1 MLLFVPVKL
10 CFSMTGTRLGRENR
24 FSIFDHFWQ
33 VTSERWHCRP
43 RNLFRIGG
51 YKDDNLCRVVVSRNG
66 SKPTSYFGQGRCG
79 KEYMSGDAVLR
90 RQTTIYVS
98 YGIFFCDDA
107 SVNACLS
114 MRQSSVLLALYLLQT
129 DIRYSKY
136 SSLHL
141 FSFQPKLPAGVFLQL
156 WSVDVNVIFGNL
168 SSVA

>member
-1 MLLFVPVKL
+1 MPAHFLCLNCSSTTYTFYMYCTASNKTVMLLFVPVKL

-90 RQTTIYVS
+90 R
-98 YGIFFCDDA
+98 
-107 SVNACLS
+107 
-114 MRQSSVLLALYLLQT
+114 
-129 DIRYSKY
+129 
-136 SSLHL
+136 
-141 FSFQPKLPAGVFLQL
+141 
-156 WSVDVNVIFGNL
+156 
-168 SSVA
+168 